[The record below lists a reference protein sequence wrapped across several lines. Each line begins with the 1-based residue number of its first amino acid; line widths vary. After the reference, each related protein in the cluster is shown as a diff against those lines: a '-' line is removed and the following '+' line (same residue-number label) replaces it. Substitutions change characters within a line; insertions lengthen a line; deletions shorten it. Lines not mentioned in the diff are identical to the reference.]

1 MLCYCS
7 RKHPQLVMKIIYV
20 GTKPGNFPPDRS
32 PTIRRITKWSEQ
44 AGVQDW
50 DWTNLSDNN
59 MLEKIKGCKV
69 IAMGNEVHNYF
80 AKNKIEHLKVPHPSG
95 LNRMW
100 NNPELEPSV
109 IEQIRGLHLNK
120 TMV

>member
-1 MLCYCS
+1 MD
-7 RKHPQLVMKIIYV
+7 KIIYV

-32 PTIRRITKWSEQ
+32 PTIRRITKWSNE
-44 AGVQDW
+44 AGVDNW
-50 DWTNLSDNN
+50 DWTNLSDPD
-59 MLEKIKGCKV
+59 MLDKIKGCKV
-69 IAMGNEVHNYF
+69 IAMGNDVANYF
-80 AKNKIEHLKVPHPSG
+80 SKTDIPFLKVPHPSG

-100 NNPELEPSV
+100 NDPKVEPQV